1 MELKDI
7 GETIK
12 RFRTQRG
19 LSQTELADPLGIA
32 YTNVSKLEAGKQGTT
47 IERLIKI
54 SEVLK
59 TPLSEIFALA
69 EGRHHNE
76 PVSEENYALVKRL
89 SLNAECGPGS
99 FPDDVQVVDTL
110 AFRRDWLR
118 RKGLQSDKLEIYEAR
133 GGSMEPYI
141 KEGDVVMVD
150 SAAVDPHTNEV
161 WAIWQKDFGVRLK
174 RLIFR
179 ENGDLIIRS
188 DNPDKSLYPDEIV
201 PGPQIEAE
209 VSTLGKVVWRGG

>member
-32 YTNVSKLEAGKQGTT
+32 YTNVSRLETGRHGLTLENIVKLSD
-47 IERLIKI
+47 II
-54 SEVLK
+54 K